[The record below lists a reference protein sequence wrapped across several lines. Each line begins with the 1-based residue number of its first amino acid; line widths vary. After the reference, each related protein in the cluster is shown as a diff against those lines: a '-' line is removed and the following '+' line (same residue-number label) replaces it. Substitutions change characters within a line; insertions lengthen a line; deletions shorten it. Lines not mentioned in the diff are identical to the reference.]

1 MAQYIKTIKVNN
13 LYHLKDFE
21 IPVGNEH
28 SPNLLITGK
37 NGSGKTILLK
47 AVDNFLNKVKGDQA
61 LGFLSYSKYA
71 NFWRTQWEK
80 ASTQEEKSV
89 AKVNMDKWV
98 KKSDDMFGHIDL
110 EFQDVAAM
118 VEKHSRGE
126 FIFAFFDAHRKCD
139 LKVPKN
145 PMKPVINPKADTNVT
160 STSQL
165 LYFLS
170 DLKIQESLAR
180 NEGETEDADRIR
192 DWFTSFENIL
202 KQIFQDKNLKLKFN
216 YRDYSFL
223 IQNEEKEFHFTEMSD
238 GYTALIDIVADLI
251 MKMQTEGGVTRTYE
265 KEGIVLIDEIENH
278 LHLELQKNVMPLLT
292 ALFPN
297 IQFIV
302 TTHSPFVLSSMKNAM
317 AYDLEHREPVIELTQ
332 YSYES
337 LAEGYFGVTN
347 ESGYIQDQLS
357 LMEELLKNDNLMDS
371 QKNDLKCMITDFEKI
386 PSAVAPTVVG
396 QYRKLRNDYFERIK
410 ELGI

>member
-1 MAQYIKTIKVNN
+1 MNN

-21 IPVGNEH
+21 IPVGNEK
-28 SPNLLITGK
+28 SPHLLITGK

-47 AVDNFLNKVKGDQA
+47 AVDKFLNKVKGDRT
-61 LGFLSYSKYA
+61 LDFLSYRKHA
-71 NFWRTQWEK
+71 NFWRDKWEK
-80 ASTQEEKSV
+80 ASTPEEKV
-89 AKVNMDKWV
+89 KANMQTDLWV
-98 KKSDDMFGHIDL
+98 KKVEDMFGHIEL
-110 EFQDVAAM
+110 EFLDVAGM
-118 VEKHSRGE
+118 VEKHSRGD

-145 PMKPVINPKADTNVT
+145 PTKPVINPKANTNIS

-180 NEGETEDADRIR
+180 NEGETEDADRIK

-223 IQNEEKEFHFTEMSD
+223 ILNEGKEFHLTEMSD

-251 MKMQTEGGVTRTYE
+251 MKIQAGAGVTRTYE
-265 KEGIVLIDEIENH
+265 KEGIVLIDEIETH

-302 TTHSPFVLSSMKNAM
+302 TTHSPFVLSSMKNAL
-317 AYDLEHREPVIELTQ
+317 AYDLEHRESVDELTQ

-357 LMEELLKNDNLMDS
+357 LMEQLLKNDNLMDS
-371 QKNDLKCMITDFEKI
+371 QKNDLKRMIADFEKI

-396 QYRKLRNDYFERIK
+396 QYLELKKDYYKRFK
-410 ELGI
+410 ELGV